1 MGIISPIATDT
12 NGNAISATEQSTL
25 GKDDFLKL
33 LITKLTHQDPLKPM
47 EDEAFVAQLAQFS
60 SLEQLQNVNDSL
72 SNSLE
77 WDYLQMQT
85 INNTMATGLIGR
97 EVNASYNG
105 VYLDADNR
113 PTITFNSTEYAQ
125 KVNVQVLD
133 VNGTVVRTLTDTGV
147 PPGRNKMEWDGL
159 DQNGQRVGEG
169 YYTLNISAVNAAGD
183 KFTPS
188 TFLQGKVEGIVYR
201 EGAAFLQVDGMD
213 IPLSE
218 INSINEYQEETEET
232 VEEEV

>member
-12 NGNAISATEQSTL
+12 NGNPVAPGSQNTL

-105 VYLDADNR
+105 VYLDADNQ
-113 PTITFNSTEYAQ
+113 PTIAFNSPKYAQ
-125 KVNVQVLD
+125 RVNVQILD
-133 VNGTVVRTLTDTGV
+133 INGLVVRTLTDKEV
-147 PPGRNKMEWDGL
+147 PPGSNKMKWDGL

-169 YYTLNISAVNAAGD
+169 YYTINISAVDAAGD
-183 KFTPS
+183 LFTPL
-188 TFLQGKVEGIVYR
+188 TFLQGKVDGIVYR
-201 EGAAFLQVDGMD
+201 ECAAYLQVGGME
-213 IPLSE
+213 IPLSA
-218 INSINEYQEETEET
+218 INAINEYVEEIE
-232 VEEEV
+232 EEEV

>member
-12 NGNAISATEQSTL
+12 NGNPVAPGSQSTL

-60 SLEQLQNVNDSL
+60 SLEQLQNVNNSL

-105 VYLDADNR
+105 VYLDADNQ
-113 PTITFNSTEYAQ
+113 PTIAFNSPKYAQ
-125 KVNVQVLD
+125 RVNIQILD
-133 VNGTVVRTLTDTGV
+133 INGSVVRTMTDKEV
-147 PPGRNKMEWDGL
+147 PPGSNKMKWDGL
-159 DQNGQRVGEG
+159 DQNGKRVGEG
-169 YYTLNISAVNAAGD
+169 YYTINISAVDAAGD
-183 KFTPS
+183 LFTPS
-188 TFLQGKVEGIVYR
+188 TFLQGKVDGIVYR
-201 EGAAFLQVDGMD
+201 EGAAYLQVDGME
-213 IPLSE
+213 IPLSA
-218 INSINEYQEETEET
+218 INAINEHVEETEE
-232 VEEEV
+232 EEV

>member
-1 MGIISPIATDT
+1 MGIISPVATDT
-12 NGNAISATEQSTL
+12 NGNPISAESRKML

-60 SLEQLQNVNDSL
+60 SLEQLQNVNNSL
-72 SNSLE
+72 ENSLE

-97 EVNASYNG
+97 EVVASYNG
-105 VYLDADNR
+105 VYLDSNNQ
-113 PTITFNSTEYAQ
+113 PTISFNSPQYAQ
-125 KVNVQVLD
+125 RVNVQIMD
-133 VNGTVVRTLTDTGV
+133 INGSVVRTLVDKEV
-147 PPGRNKMEWDGL
+147 PPGSNKIQWDGL

-169 YYTLNISAVNAAGD
+169 YYAINISAVDANGEL
-183 KFTPS
+183 FTPS
-188 TFLQGKVEGIVYR
+188 TFLQGKVNGIVYR
-201 EGAAFLQVDGMD
+201 EGSAYLQVEGME

-218 INSINEYQEETEET
+218 INAINEYQEETTEED
-232 VEEEV
+232 V